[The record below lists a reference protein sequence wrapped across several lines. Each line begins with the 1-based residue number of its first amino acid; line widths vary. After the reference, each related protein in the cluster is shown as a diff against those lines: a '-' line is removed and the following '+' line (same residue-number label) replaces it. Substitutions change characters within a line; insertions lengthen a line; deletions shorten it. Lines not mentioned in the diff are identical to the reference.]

1 MTLGDD
7 VSIEEIEREHI
18 ARLVARAASFEAAA
32 RILGIGGI
40 IDGSPG
46 TVAFPYLS

>member
-18 ARLVARAASFEAAA
+18 ARAASFEAAA